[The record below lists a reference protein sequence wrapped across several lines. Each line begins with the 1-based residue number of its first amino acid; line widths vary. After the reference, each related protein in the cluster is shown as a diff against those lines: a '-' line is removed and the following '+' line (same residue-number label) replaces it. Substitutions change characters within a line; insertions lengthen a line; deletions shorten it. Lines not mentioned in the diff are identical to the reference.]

1 MAVKTWK
8 LIDQSSGLV
17 GQPLVEIRER
27 DLPGLGAASVTK
39 RTWSGGLSDGVVGV
53 EINNGKLQIDVL
65 PTRGMGIWRGRYRG
79 MSLGWQA
86 PVLGPV
92 HPQFVSLGDRNGL
105 GWLTGFDEWLC
116 RCGLHSMGAP
126 GDDNGYP
133 LTLHGR
139 IANSP
144 AHRVEAVID
153 PDAQALGVIGL
164 VEEGGLFHPHLRLS
178 SSVTTLLGSNSLTI
192 IDAVENR
199 SATPVEFASRR

>member
-1 MAVKTWK
+1 MPPMSAVLTDVVRDVW
-8 LIDQSSGLV
+8 LDSFAV
-17 GQPLVEIRER
+17 GPEDMPVK
-27 DLPGLGAASVTK
+27 LPGAWSIRK
-39 RTWSGGLSDGVVGV
+39 RTLGGGLREGVDIGEVD
-53 EINNGKLQIDVL
+53 NGALSFSVL

-79 MSLGWQA
+79 ISLGWQA

-92 HPQFVSLGDRNGL
+92 HPQFVSLADRNGL

-144 AHRVEAVID
+144 ARKLAGGVD
-153 PDAQALGVIGL
+153 P
-164 VEEGGLFHPHLRLS
+164 
-178 SSVTTLLGSNSLTI
+178 
-192 IDAVENR
+192 
-199 SATPVEFASRR
+199 